1 MLSCSANPFEPRSL
15 ESRLTEEL
23 RTLHISDA
31 TLICQSLVSSGFSL
45 DLFCDILLSGALSLL
60 QDLPLST
67 PLLKAGTG
75 LLKALY
81 RVVYNDIWKPRC
93 SLVQDLERSLFRYP
107 PPQEAKGLVPHLPVH
122 GSPDCC
128 PIHLLRPL
136 PVPMSWIVT
145 SGSRLPSALP
155 VFLECH

>member
-1 MLSCSANPFEPRSL
+1 MLSCPANPFEPRSL

-93 SLVQDLERSLFRYP
+93 SRVQDLERSFLGIRRCLKKQKSQSPTKEALTAAPPHLLPYP
-107 PPQEAKGLVPHLPVH
+107 PFPAFGRSHVMDCDIWVKATLDLAGLP
-122 GSPDCC
+122 
-128 PIHLLRPL
+128 
-136 PVPMSWIVT
+136 
-145 SGSRLPSALP
+145 
-155 VFLECH
+155 